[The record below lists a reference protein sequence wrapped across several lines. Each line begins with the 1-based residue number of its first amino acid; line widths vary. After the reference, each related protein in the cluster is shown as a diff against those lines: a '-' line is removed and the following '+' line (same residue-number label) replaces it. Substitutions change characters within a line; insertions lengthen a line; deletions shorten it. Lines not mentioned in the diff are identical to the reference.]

1 MLVSVEDENG
11 DHIGDLTNMCQNEKN
26 GLQPVQVRP
35 CQPCQWG
42 QQLGKLG
49 TSRTAVDHTSEDYH
63 CDYCGDRE
71 IL

>member
-1 MLVSVEDENG
+1 M
-11 DHIGDLTNMCQNEKN
+11 
-26 GLQPVQVRP
+26 RP

-63 CDYCGDRE
+63 CDYCDDRDYCDE
-71 IL
+71 RDFYDDHDYRNDSDVTLT